1 MTKNEFYSKWLEAFA
16 KDISKKDIEKYV
28 KSTGDYIWHIFS
40 WGLKGDNQYLV
51 GDEARSSYD
60 MIEKTNAF
68 YINWFDD
75 DLAHEVTWNLHS
87 AKALDD
93 FVEVYVV
100 DKDFKWTYI
109 KTHESD
115 CGPYFYKLK

>member
-1 MTKNEFYSKWLEAFA
+1 MTKAEFYSKWIEAFA
-16 KDISKKDIEKYV
+16 KDISQKDIEKYV

-40 WGLKGDNQYLV
+40 WGLKNNNQYLV
-51 GDEARSSYD
+51 GDEAR
-60 MIEKTNAF
+60 NAF
-68 YINWFDD
+68 DTIDKHNAIYINWFDNEKTNE
-75 DLAHEVTWNLHS
+75 LTYNLNS

-93 FVEVYVV
+93 FIEVYVV

-115 CGPYFYKLK
+115 CGPYFCML